1 MGLHYGVPRARP
13 DPAKRQVGGHTPH
26 LQIGAVDA
34 SGQPWRVAVNVH
46 PNDGNEV
53 VFWIVDPLVGHPTL
67 GSLAA
72 TPSGFSPTAANSS
85 ASLDYVSTS
94 RPTASQNRT
103 AVSSWRV
110 ARDTGGQENQMAAGL
125 EGTRPVNRESQTVQV
140 TKG

>member
-1 MGLHYGVPRARP
+1 MGLHHGVPRARP
-13 DPAKRQVGGHTPH
+13 DPAKRQVGGHTPR

-34 SGQPWRVAVNVH
+34 FGQPWRVAVNVH

-53 VFWIVDPLVGHPTL
+53 VFWIVDPL
-67 GSLAA
+67 
-72 TPSGFSPTAANSS
+72 
-85 ASLDYVSTS
+85 STS

-125 EGTRPVNRESQTVQV
+125 EGTRPVNRESQTVQSQ
-140 TKG
+140 KGERCRKRRSTERTSRHGSLVHRDD